1 MHFLKLQVT
10 QAELLSGLIS
20 VSQTVAQIVLVMT
33 VAWLVSAV
41 LSRAITRISKRTR
54 TSKRSADEVK
64 RIETSLRLIRF
75 VSRLVVWA
83 LAVTISLSI
92 LGISVAP
99 ILTTAGVSGIAVGF
113 AAQSLIKDYFSGLVL
128 LLEGQLR
135 IGDIVDIGG
144 VAGQVEEMTLRYVRL
159 RQLNG
164 DVVYVP
170 NGAITNLTNKTTDY
184 SMAVI
189 DVGVAYRE
197 NLQEA
202 LNVMES
208 VARELASETTWST
221 RILAEP
227 EVFGVETLGDSS
239 VILRLRLKVLPGEQW
254 SIRREYL
261 HRIKQRFDELG
272 IEIPYPHLTLYAGQD
287 KDGKARAFRIEAPAG
302 AQ

>member
-1 MHFLKLQVT
+1 MHFLNLQVT

-144 VAGQVEEMTLRYVRL
+144 VAGQVEEMTLR
-159 RQLNG
+159 
-164 DVVYVP
+164 
-170 NGAITNLTNKTTDY
+170 
-184 SMAVI
+184 
-189 DVGVAYRE
+189 
-197 NLQEA
+197 
-202 LNVMES
+202 
-208 VARELASETTWST
+208 
-221 RILAEP
+221 
-227 EVFGVETLGDSS
+227 F
-239 VILRLRLKVLPGEQW
+239 
-254 SIRREYL
+254 RR
-261 HRIKQRFDELG
+261 H
-272 IEIPYPHLTLYAGQD
+272 
-287 KDGKARAFRIEAPAG
+287 
-302 AQ
+302 

>member
-1 MHFLKLQVT
+1 
-10 QAELLSGLIS
+10 
-20 VSQTVAQIVLVMT
+20 
-33 VAWLVSAV
+33 V

-287 KDGKARAFRIEAPAG
+287 KDGKAPAFRIEAPAG

>member
-1 MHFLKLQVT
+1 MGLGRDHFPLNPWHFCGTDPDDCGGKRHR
-10 QAELLSGLIS
+10 SG
-20 VSQTVAQIVLVMT
+20 V
-33 VAWLVSAV
+33 
-41 LSRAITRISKRTR
+41 
-54 TSKRSADEVK
+54 
-64 RIETSLRLIRF
+64 
-75 VSRLVVWA
+75 
-83 LAVTISLSI
+83 
-92 LGISVAP
+92 
-99 ILTTAGVSGIAVGF
+99 
-113 AAQSLIKDYFSGLVL
+113 AQSLIKDYFSGLVL

-287 KDGKARAFRIEAPAG
+287 KDGKAPAFRIEAPAG

>member
-1 MHFLKLQVT
+1 MGLGRDHFPLNPWHFCGTDPDDCGGKRHRSGVCC
-10 QAELLSGLIS
+10 AEP
-20 VSQTVAQIVLVMT
+20 
-33 VAWLVSAV
+33 
-41 LSRAITRISKRTR
+41 
-54 TSKRSADEVK
+54 D
-64 RIETSLRLIRF
+64 
-75 VSRLVVWA
+75 
-83 LAVTISLSI
+83 
-92 LGISVAP
+92 
-99 ILTTAGVSGIAVGF
+99 
-113 AAQSLIKDYFSGLVL
+113 KDYLSGLVL

-227 EVFGVETLGDSS
+227 EVFGV
-239 VILRLRLKVLPGEQW
+239 
-254 SIRREYL
+254 
-261 HRIKQRFDELG
+261 
-272 IEIPYPHLTLYAGQD
+272 
-287 KDGKARAFRIEAPAG
+287 
-302 AQ
+302 

>member
-1 MHFLKLQVT
+1 
-10 QAELLSGLIS
+10 
-20 VSQTVAQIVLVMT
+20 
-33 VAWLVSAV
+33 SAV

-64 RIETSLRLIRF
+64 RIETSFRLIRF

-287 KDGKARAFRIEAPAG
+287 KDGKAPAFRIEAPAG

>member
-1 MHFLKLQVT
+1 MHFLNLQVT

-170 NGAITNLTNKTTDY
+170 NLSLIH
-184 SMAVI
+184 I
-189 DVGVAYRE
+189 
-197 NLQEA
+197 
-202 LNVMES
+202 
-208 VARELASETTWST
+208 
-221 RILAEP
+221 
-227 EVFGVETLGDSS
+227 
-239 VILRLRLKVLPGEQW
+239 
-254 SIRREYL
+254 
-261 HRIKQRFDELG
+261 
-272 IEIPYPHLTLYAGQD
+272 
-287 KDGKARAFRIEAPAG
+287 
-302 AQ
+302 